1 MYFTFSSLD
10 IAVVIGYFVIFFAI
24 IYISSKGIKGGK
36 DFKLSNTKFG
46 AFAIMATQGTS
57 MKGAGSLVNVAG
69 GAASNG
75 TGVLASAQAP
85 NIGGWM
91 CVITGMAR
99 RLKVTS
105 KTLSITSMGDI
116 FHHRFGNDK
125 CRAVSTIGPIFVSLS
140 MCASQI
146 SAIGMILHM
155 ALYNSIGLTFAQG
168 VIIAGVVNLLC
179 TMAGGLKS
187 VIWTDVYQWWVMTPV
202 MFFIIPFFAWQNGAT
217 FDAFSQLDA
226 ATYFN
231 ISPTVSWIP
240 LLISGI
246 LSCTVDLVY
255 ILRFVSSKDERA
267 AVYGTSTA
275 FLYTSLWAGL
285 AVFLGISASIVLTD
299 LPSNDQVLYLFSATI
314 LPSGVLGLFVGGLLA
329 TTISSSDSYLHT
341 AVTTFSSDLF
351 PYFRK
356 GKERLSDRQE
366 LILDKSVTVVASVLS
381 CVLVLY
387 IPALYDLLTYGMS
400 INSVTMFCPVLA
412 VLFWSKSEEYG
423 TIAGMLGG
431 LISYGIAEYM
441 ELPLPVIIGTV
452 VSGLLV
458 FVIGTVRNINY
469 EKLPGFKKGDS
480 KIIKGLSQDTWI
492 ALGGVIGCIG
502 GLIFSVGYAF
512 WLNWTLLIL
521 GVVTFFV
528 GIYLITIGVPKAQES
543 D

>member
-1 MYFTFSSLD
+1 MYFSFSSLD
-10 IAVVIGYFVIFFAI
+10 IFVIIGYFAIFFGI
-24 IYISSKGIKGGK
+24 IYISSRGIKGGK
-36 DFKLSNTKFG
+36 DFKLSDTKFG

-57 MKGAGSLVNVAG
+57 MKGAGSLVNVSG
-69 GAASNG
+69 GASRNG

-105 KTLSITSMGDI
+105 ETKSITSMGDI
-116 FHHRFGNDK
+116 FYHRFGNDK
-125 CRAVSTIGPIFVSLS
+125 CRAISTIGPIFVSMS

-155 ALYNSIGLTFAQG
+155 ALYNTCGLTFTQG
-168 VIIAGVVNLLC
+168 VIIAGAVNLLC

-187 VIWTDVYQWWVMTPV
+187 VVWTDVYQWWVMTPV

-217 FDAFSQLDA
+217 FSTFSQLDA
-226 ATYFN
+226 ATFFS

-275 FLYTSLWAGL
+275 FFYTSLWAGL
-285 AVFLGISASIVLTD
+285 AVFLGIAAFIVLPE
-299 LPSNDQVLYLFSATI
+299 LPSNDQVLYLFAATI

-356 GKERLSDRQE
+356 GKQALTDRQE
-366 LILDKSVTVVASVLS
+366 LILDKTATVVISILS

-412 VLFWSKSEEYG
+412 TLFWRKSEEYG
-423 TIAGMLGG
+423 TIAGILGG
-431 LISYGIAEYM
+431 LISYGIAVKFGW
-441 ELPLPVIIGTV
+441 PLPVIIGTV
-452 VSGLLV
+452 VSGVLV
-458 FVIGTVRNINY
+458 FIIGTFRNINY
-469 EKLPGFKKGDS
+469 EMLPGFKRGDS
-480 KIIKGLSQDTWI
+480 KIINGLSQDTWI
-492 ALGGVIGCIG
+492 ALGGIIGCVG
-502 GLIFSVGYAF
+502 GLVFSVGFAF
-512 WLNWTLLIL
+512 WVNWILIIVGIAIFFL
-521 GVVTFFV
+521 GV
-528 GIYLITIGVPKAQES
+528 YLINKGVPKTIT